1 MSIEGRIAIDVSFAD
16 SEEGTSVQS
25 LKKITLVDTTAYTSG
40 KVALVAGT
48 TGTAETTI
56 QIAPSQYVDASGA
69 AVSIATVGRFVFAC
83 SRAATV
89 KFQNGPV
96 IAAIAGSDG
105 NRATVAELV
114 LGAQSPTVS
123 VVPYFTAGTATYTLV
138 VYGT

>member
-16 SEEGTSVQS
+16 TATSSGVQS
-25 LKKITLVDTTAYTSG
+25 LKKISLVDTTSYTSG

-69 AVSIATVGRFVFAC
+69 AVSIAPVGRFVFAC

-89 KFQNGPV
+89 RFQDGPV

-114 LGAQSPTVS
+114 LGSQSPTVS
-123 VVPYFTAGTATYTLV
+123 VVPYFSAGTASYTLV
-138 VYGT
+138 LYGT